1 MSKGRDRGAHAGRVG
16 NIGVHP
22 VGGTGEHSRI
32 PRRARQGEAKRR
44 DGVEVTGEAPSH
56 GA

>member
-1 MSKGRDRGAHAGRVG
+1 MSKGRDRGVHAGRVG